1 MAPMSLRP
9 FERNECQLA
18 VQVDASPPLAL
29 STTGL
34 TKSYGAR
41 SAVSDL
47 NLAIPKGVISGFVG
61 PNGAG
66 KTTTIRML
74 LGLIAPTGGSGEVLG
89 VNLGQPQHFLH
100 RVGAMIES
108 PAFYPTLSGR
118 KNLNVLAR
126 LGGIPQVNT
135 VRALH
140 RVGLADRANDMFR
153 SYSLGMKQRLGIAA
167 ALLPDPD
174 LLILDEPTNGLD
186 PAGIA
191 EMRVLFR
198 SLADDGITIFVSSHL
213 LAEIAQICKHLVVI
227 SSGRIVFQGHISDLM
242 NRTQPLLRATPE
254 LLGQLGSLEQL
265 ARELGM
271 VAHLEHGSLVA
282 HGDSREAARLFRAAA
297 QADMTLVQLDV
308 LRPTL
313 EDTFLALTSDS
324 GTSTSDP
331 EAGALD
337 GTRD

>member
-1 MAPMSLRP
+1 MLDVP
-9 FERNECQLA
+9 F
-18 VQVDASPPLAL
+18 DASPPLAL
-29 STTGL
+29 STSGL

-74 LGLIAPTGGSGEVLG
+74 LGLIAPTAGTGEILG
-89 VNLGQPQHFLH
+89 ADLGQPDHFLH

-108 PAFYPTLSGR
+108 PAFYPTLSGQ
-118 KNLNVLAR
+118 KNLSVLAR
-126 LGGIPQVNT
+126 LGGIPQMNI

-140 RVGLADRANDMFR
+140 RVGLADRATDTFR

-191 EMRVLFR
+191 EMRALFR

-213 LAEIAQICKHLVVI
+213 LSEIAQICKHLVVI
-227 SSGRIVFQGHISDLM
+227 SSGCIVFQGRISDLM
-242 NRTQPLLRATPE
+242 DRAQPLLRATPE

-265 ARELGM
+265 ANGLGM
-271 VAHLEHGSLVA
+271 VTQLDRGSLVA

-297 QADMTLVQLDV
+297 QADITLVQLDV
-308 LRPTL
+308 SRPSL
-313 EDTFLALTSDS
+313 EDAFLALTGD
-324 GTSTSDP
+324 GGASTSEP
-331 EAGALD
+331 GAWDLE
-337 GTRD
+337 GVRG